1 MAERFTGFWEA
12 TGRDDDGVYREEV
25 LTTIGPWPLEEILER
40 LRERL
45 ETVPAGTNVRI
56 DLIAWADE

>member
-12 TGRDDDGVYREEV
+12 TGPGHMEEV
-25 LTTIGPWPLEEILER
+25 ATTISHWPIEKLLER

-45 ETVPAGTNVRI
+45 ETVPPGTLVRVE
-56 DLIAWADE
+56 LIAWEG